1 VRERLEVWVDRARR
15 LLQAAM
21 LAGLLAW
28 LLDLPGRLGVL
39 LYTEQYLAFAAGL
52 AVTLALLGRCG
63 TPRPVALGLANHAFA
78 ALVLAA
84 FLWVS
89 IVYPS
94 LERSLAL
101 TPPHAIALGLVVI
114 LGVLEAVRR
123 RTGHFLPCLLLFLV
137 VVALYLGPELP
148 SALATRA
155 VSPARLTVYLAFD
168 TNALLSRLLHVA
180 AVTIAPFILFGA
192 LLNGFGAGIALT
204 QRIARLVRHAPGG
217 PAKASVLGSAGFGL
231 VSGSAVANVTTI
243 GGLSIPMMAR
253 AGYPRHHAA
262 AIEAVA
268 STGGQ
273 LLPPMMGAVA
283 FLMAEFLEIPYRHVA
298 LAAIAPGLLF
308 YVALYLAID
317 FEARHRRPAASS
329 EISPAQP
336 TPAAPGHPW
345 RYLIAVAVLVH
356 LLFVEGRSPQQAGLY
371 ATLAL
376 IACHLAWPLSGTLD
390 RLRETCRQLL
400 AATSTIADIV
410 ILAAAAALV
419 IGVLN
424 ITGLAFAL
432 TLQMLELSGGRL
444 VPMLAIAAALCIILG
459 LGMPTV
465 GVYVLLSTL
474 AAPALITLGTEPIA
488 AHLYLLYFGMLSM
501 ITPPIAIASFA
512 AAAVAAADPW
522 PTAFK
527 AVRLSAA
534 IYVIPIAFVTQ
545 PELLLTVDLWQ
556 WAVAF
561 ARCLVAIAL
570 VTAATI
576 GAVARP
582 LGWPTRLLALGLAA
596 GNLAGFARGLPDGLL
611 LAVFVSGAL
620 LLFHL
625 LRQPARSAR
634 PVLCAPPSTGCDTS
648 R

>member
-1 VRERLEVWVDRARR
+1 MRERLEAWVDGARR
-15 LLQAAM
+15 VLQVSM

-28 LLDLPGRLGVL
+28 VLDLPGRLGVL
-39 LYTEQYLAFAAGL
+39 LYAEQYLAFAAGL
-52 AVTLALLGRCG
+52 AITLALLGQWK
-63 TPRPVALGLANHAFA
+63 TPRPVAHHLLNHAFA
-78 ALVLAA
+78 ALVLTA
-84 FLWVS
+84 FLGVS
-89 IVYPS
+89 VVYPD

-101 TPPHAIALGLVVI
+101 TPPHAIALGLVMI

-123 RTGHFLPCLLLFLV
+123 RTGHFLPCLLLFLI

-148 SALATRA
+148 RALATRA
-155 VSPARLTVYLAFD
+155 VGPERLVVYLAFD

-204 QRIARLVRHAPGG
+204 QRIAHLVRNAPGG
-217 PAKASVLGSAGFGL
+217 AAKASVLGSAGFGL
-231 VSGSAVANVTTI
+231 VSGSAVANVTTT
-243 GGLSIPMMAR
+243 GGLTIPMMTR

-283 FLMAEFLEIPYRHVA
+283 FLMAEFLEIPYRQVA

-317 FEARHRRPAASS
+317 FEARHHRRSTVGESPPTLPTLAVPA
-329 EISPAQP
+329 
-336 TPAAPGHPW
+336 HPW
-345 RYLIAVAVLVH
+345 RYLIAVAVLIH
-356 LLFVEGRSPQQAGLY
+356 LLFVEGRSPQVAGLY
-371 ATLAL
+371 ATLVL
-376 IACHLAWPLSGTLD
+376 IVCHLAWPLRGILD
-390 RLRETCRQLL
+390 RLWETGRQLL

-410 ILAAAAALV
+410 IIAAAAALV

-424 ITGLAFAL
+424 LTGLAFAL

-444 VPMLAIAAALCIILG
+444 VPLLAIAAALCIVLG

-522 PTAFK
+522 STAFK

-534 IYVIPIAFVTQ
+534 IYVIPIAFLTQ
-545 PELLLTVDLWQ
+545 PELLLTADLWH
-556 WAVAF
+556 WAMAF

-576 GAVARP
+576 GSAARP
-582 LGWPTRLLALGLAA
+582 LDWPTRILALGLAA
-596 GNLAGFARGLPDGLL
+596 ANLAGFGQGLPDGLL
-611 LAVFVSGAL
+611 LAAFVTGAL
-620 LLFHL
+620 LLFL
-625 LRQPARSAR
+625 LVRQPEKAAR
-634 PVLCAPPSTGCDTS
+634 PVL
-648 R
+648 

>member
-1 VRERLEVWVDRARR
+1 MRERLEISVDRARR
-15 LLQAAM
+15 FLQIAM

-28 LLDLPGRLGVL
+28 VLDLTGRLGVL

-52 AVTLALLGRCG
+52 AVTLALLGQSK
-63 TPRPVALGLANHAFA
+63 TPRPAARRLANHAFA
-78 ALVLAA
+78 ALVLGA

-89 IVYPS
+89 VVYPD
-94 LERSLAL
+94 LERTLAT
-101 TPPHAIALGLVVI
+101 TPPHAIALGLVMI

-123 RTGHFLPCLLLFLV
+123 RTGHFLPFLLLLLV

-155 VSPARLTVYLAFD
+155 VSPARLSVYLAFD

-204 QRIARLVRHAPGG
+204 QRIAHLVRNAPGG

-231 VSGSAVANVTTI
+231 VSGSAVANVTTV
-243 GGLSIPMMAR
+243 GGISIPMMIR

-283 FLMAEFLEIPYRHVA
+283 FLMAEFLEIPYRQVA

-317 FEARHRRPAASS
+317 FEARRSRPTISS
-329 EISPAQP
+329 GTPPPLPTITAPA
-336 TPAAPGHPW
+336 HPW
-345 RYLIAVAVLVH
+345 RYLIAVGVLVH
-356 LLFVEGRSPQQAGLY
+356 LLFIEGRSPQQAGLY

-376 IACHLAWPLSGTLD
+376 IACHLAWPLSGMLD
-390 RLRETCRQLL
+390 RLREAGRQLV

-424 ITGLAFAL
+424 LTGLAFAL

-545 PELLLTVDLWQ
+545 PELLLTADLWH
-556 WAVAF
+556 WATAF
-561 ARCLVAIAL
+561 TRCLVAIAL
-570 VTAATI
+570 VTAATV
-576 GAVARP
+576 GAAARP

-596 GNLAGFARGLPDGLL
+596 ANLAGFDRGLADGPLL
-611 LAVFVSGAL
+611 LAFVTGVL
-620 LLFHL
+620 LLIHL
-625 LRQPARSAR
+625 VRQPATASR
-634 PVLCAPPSTGCDTS
+634 PVL
-648 R
+648 

>member
-1 VRERLEVWVDRARR
+1 MRERLEAWVDRARH
-15 LLQAAM
+15 LLQVTM

-28 LLDLPGRLGVL
+28 VLDLPGRLGVL

-52 AVTLALLGRCG
+52 AVALALLGRLT
-63 TPRPVALGLANHAFA
+63 TPRPASLRLANHAFA

-89 IVYPS
+89 VVYPE

-101 TPPHAIALGLVVI
+101 TPPHAIALGLVMI

-123 RTGHFLPCLLLFLV
+123 RTGHFLPFLLLFLV

-204 QRIARLVRHAPGG
+204 QRIAQLVQNAPGG

-231 VSGSAVANVTTI
+231 VSGSAVANVTTV
-243 GGLSIPMMAR
+243 GGLSIPMMVR

-273 LLPPMMGAVA
+273 LLPPMMGAAA

-317 FEARHRRPAASS
+317 FEARRRGSLVLS
-329 EISPAQP
+329 EAPKLEAGA
-336 TPAAPGHPW
+336 TPAHPW
-345 RYLIAVAVLVH
+345 RYLIAVLILIH
-356 LLFVEGRSPQQAGLY
+356 LLFVEGRSPQVSGLY
-371 ATLAL
+371 ATLVL
-376 IACHLAWPLSGTLD
+376 IVCHLAWPLTGILD
-390 RLRETCRQLL
+390 RLRQTGRQLM

-410 ILAAAAALV
+410 VLAAAAALV

-424 ITGLAFAL
+424 LTGLAFAL
-432 TLQMLELSGGRL
+432 TLQMLALSGGLL
-444 VPMLAIAAALCIILG
+444 VPLLGLSAALCIILG

-512 AAAVAAADPW
+512 AASVAGAAPW

-545 PELLLTVDLWQ
+545 PELLLTADAWLW
-556 WAVAF
+556 ATAF
-561 ARCLVAIAL
+561 ARCLVAVGL
-570 VTAATI
+570 LTAAVI

-582 LGWPTRLLALGLAA
+582 LGWPTRLAALTLAA
-596 GNLAGFARGLPDGLL
+596 GNLAGLDQGLVESWLL
-611 LAVFVSGAL
+611 LAFVGGVL
-620 LLFHL
+620 LLVHL
-625 LRQPARSAR
+625 VRQPARSSR
-634 PVLCAPPSTGCDTS
+634 PVL
-648 R
+648 

>member
-1 VRERLEVWVDRARR
+1 MPERLEAWVESTRR
-15 LLQAAM
+15 LLQVAM
-21 LAGLLAW
+21 LVGLGAW
-28 LLDLPGRLGVL
+28 VLDLPGRFGLL

-52 AVTLALLGRCG
+52 AVTLALLDRS
-63 TPRPVALGLANHAFA
+63 TTARPVAFRLANHAFA

-89 IVYPS
+89 IVYPD
-94 LERSLAL
+94 LERRLAL
-101 TPPHAIALGLVVI
+101 TPPHAVALGLVMI

-123 RTGHFLPCLLLFLV
+123 RTGRFLPLLLLFLV
-137 VVALYLGPELP
+137 VIALFLGPELP

-155 VSPARLTVYLAFD
+155 VSPERLTVYLAFD

-204 QRIARLVRHAPGG
+204 QRIAQLVQNAPGG

-231 VSGSAVANVTTI
+231 VSGSAVANVTTV
-243 GGLSIPMMAR
+243 GGLSIPMMVR

-283 FLMAEFLEIPYRHVA
+283 FLMAEFLEIPYRQVA

-317 FEARHRRPAASS
+317 FEARCRPTISS
-329 EISPAQP
+329 GPPP
-336 TPAAPGHPW
+336 TLPTLAAPAHPW
-345 RYLIAVAVLVH
+345 RYLIAVLVLVH

-376 IACHLAWPLSGTLD
+376 IVCHLAWPLSGILD
-390 RLRETCRQLL
+390 RLRDTGRQLL
-400 AATSTIADIV
+400 AATATIADIV

-424 ITGLAFAL
+424 LTGLAFAL
-432 TLQMLELSGGRL
+432 TLQMLALSGGLL
-444 VPMLAIAAALCIILG
+444 VPLLGLSAALSIVLG

-512 AAAVAAADPW
+512 AASVAGAAPW

-534 IYVIPIAFVTQ
+534 IYVVPIAFVTQ
-545 PELLLTVDLWQ
+545 PELLLTGDLWH
-556 WAVAF
+556 WATAF
-561 ARCLVAIAL
+561 ARCLLAITL
-570 VTAATI
+570 TTAATI
-576 GAVARP
+576 GAAARP
-582 LGWPTRLLALGLAA
+582 FGWPTRLLALGLAA
-596 GNLAGFARGLPDGLL
+596 GNLAGFDRGLPDGLL
-611 LAVFVSGAL
+611 LAAFVGGAL
-620 LLFHL
+620 LLFQL
-625 LRQPARSAR
+625 VRQPARPGR
-634 PVLCAPPSTGCDTS
+634 PVL
-648 R
+648 